1 MFDSIFAALRA
12 KKPLVHCITNYVTVN
27 DVANVALACGASPI
41 MADDIA
47 EAADITAICDA
58 LALNIGTLNGRTVQ
72 SMLAAGERANQLGR
86 PVVLDPVGAGASPLR
101 TRTAAELI
109 ERLDLAVIR
118 GNLSEI
124 KAVAQGVGAAG
135 GGSGASRGVDAA
147 AGDAVT
153 PDNQAETAAF
163 VKDLARRTG
172 AVIAATGAVDL
183 VADGETCY
191 AIENGCADMSR
202 VTGTGCMLTAVIAAC
217 VAAHPGRTLEAAAAA
232 VAAMGLC
239 GELARDKVASRGEG
253 AGSLRVYLIDA
264 MSNLTDERLARGV
277 KCHAL

>member
-1 MFDSIFAALRA
+1 MFESIFTQVRA
-12 KKPLVHCITNYVTVN
+12 QKPLIHCITNYVTVG
-27 DVANVALACGASPI
+27 DVANITLACGASPI

-47 EAADITAICDA
+47 EVADITAICNA
-58 LALNIGTLNGRTVQ
+58 LALNIGTLNGRTVE
-72 SMLAAGERANQLGR
+72 SMLAAGLRANQLGH

-124 KAVAQGVGAAG
+124 KAVAQGG
-135 GGSGASRGVDAA
+135 GDTRGVDAA
-147 AGDAVT
+147 PGDAVT
-153 PDNQAETAAF
+153 PDNQAEMAAF
-163 VKDLARRTG
+163 LKGLAARTG

-191 AIENGCADMSR
+191 AIENGCADMGR
-202 VTGTGCMLTAVIAAC
+202 ITGTGCMLTAVIAAC
-217 VAAHPGRTLEAAAAA
+217 VAAHPGRALEAAAAA

-239 GELARDKVASRGEG
+239 GEMARDQAVSRGEG
-253 AGSLRVYLIDA
+253 TGSLRVYLMDA
-264 MSNLTDERLARGV
+264 MSSLTDQQLAQGV
-277 KCHAL
+277 KCRVL